1 MLKYEDSRE
10 TENFLMNT
18 WWDDESEVINIQIGH
33 VTLALSIDDM
43 IDVSEMLEDLMDK
56 VEREATEKTDTNQKE
71 TPQVSSRT
79 EINKKE
85 LKKYME
91 SVYEVKTVVQL
102 QNEAHINN
110 YFLDQKGL
118 DDLLVGYEEYGEF
131 LIEVKKI

>member
-18 WWDDESEVINIQIGH
+18 WWDDESEVINIQIGY
-33 VTLALSIDDM
+33 VTLALSIDDV

-56 VEREATEKTDTNQKE
+56 LERESTEKTDTNQIE

-85 LKKYME
+85 LKEYME
-91 SVYEVKTVVQL
+91 SIYEVKTVVPL